1 MDRARFNIAYM
12 NTKASQKSSASLLL
26 DDQLCFAL
34 YSAGLAMNKVY
45 RRVLQGLGVTYP
57 QYLVLLVLW
66 EGDELTVSE
75 IGERLFLDS
84 ATLTPL
90 LKRLEHAGLIRRDR
104 AQNDERQVIVSLT
117 TAGRALQAKARTVP
131 AEVSCAT
138 QCSAEEL
145 ASTKLALETLRT
157 RFRKHK

>member
-1 MDRARFNIAYM
+1 MTENS
-12 NTKASQKSSASLLL
+12 TKKTAASLLL

-34 YSAGLAMNKVY
+34 YSTGLAMNKVY
-45 RRVLQGLGVTYP
+45 RRLLQALGVTYP

-104 AQNDERQVIVSLT
+104 AHNDERQVIVSLT
-117 TAGRALQAKARTVP
+117 TTGRALQTKARSVP
-131 AEVSCAT
+131 VEVTCAT
-138 QCSAEEL
+138 QCSQEEL
-145 ASTKLALETLRT
+145 ASTKQALEKLRS
-157 RFRKHK
+157 RFLESK

>member
-1 MDRARFNIAYM
+1 M
-12 NTKASQKSSASLLL
+12 KQKDTHNPAASLLL

-34 YSAGLAMNKVY
+34 YSTSLAMNKVY
-45 RRVLQGLGVTYP
+45 RKLLRSLGITYP
-57 QYLVLLVLW
+57 QYLVMLVLW

-90 LKRLEHAGLIRRDR
+90 LKRLELAGLVRRDR

-117 TAGRALQAKARTVP
+117 TAGRALHAKARMVP
-131 AEVSCAT
+131 VAVTCAT

-145 ASTKLALETLRT
+145 AATKLALERLRGH
-157 RFRKHK
+157 FLEHE